1 LIIIVICINV
11 TFETLLV
18 LLIYAK
24 GGVENWTA
32 VAIRIYSVVYLLNSI
47 DFLLINRK
55 DESIFIFFQGIA
67 GIPMLLGIAA
77 KDFALLSF

>member
-1 LIIIVICINV
+1 MIIIGICIDV
-11 TFETLLV
+11 TTETLFV

-47 DFLLINRK
+47 DFLLIDRK
-55 DESIFIFFQGIA
+55 DESIIIYFPASA